1 MITQKKRIKSPIKT
15 TLSLYVNKFKP
26 ALFFAER
33 LRTIERRCHRNDTSL
48 LVERHAVDTYLAV
61 DARLVMNE
69 VLVDAVI
76 DDVPLV
82 LARNLEHR
90 VVGSAIDL
98 VLGLLLD
105 NHVAVLVDRDRT
117 EGRLR
122 RAVAYVVVG

>member
-1 MITQKKRIKSPIKT
+1 MDF
-15 TLSLYVNKFKP
+15 LLCL
-26 ALFFAER
+26 LFLDR
-33 LRTIERRCHRNDTSL
+33 QRSGTVERRYDGNDTSL
-48 LVERHAVDTYLAV
+48 LVERHTVYTYLAV

-76 DDVPLV
+76 NDVPLV
-82 LARNLEHR
+82 LTRNLKHR
-90 VVGSAIDL
+90 VVGRAIDL